1 MADWAAVVAAVVA
14 AVARMERSAIRG
26 SSGTVSGIS
35 LEAIIDI
42 KTLAITRGAISIQA
56 RSAVLQWI
64 SVNRAAIVREW
75 NRLNPRF
82 PVR

>member
-1 MADWAAVVAAVVA
+1 MGKLHQIGKIVIRVYADDHPPPHFHVK
-14 AVARMERSAIRG
+14 SP
-26 SSGTVSGIS
+26 SF
-35 LEAIIDI
+35 EAIIDI

-56 RSAVLQWI
+56 RSAVLQRI